1 MTTRAKDTVDR
12 EFHRRIALL
21 FVATLPLFALAGTI
35 DPTSV
40 GQGIR
45 WLGYLV
51 LGVLA
56 IRVLLD
62 ERVGATSL
70 LLGTM
75 FYIGG
80 LSLLEAI
87 YQVDFVPLDSTTS
100 FGAMLLMSVLAGT
113 LVSGHR
119 RKWAVGLGFGVAV
132 WVVALGVF
140 RGESP
145 GSISMRTILAFAGVV
160 FTSLMVSRLFD
171 RLSDAAERHDRSSR
185 LEDAIASCSEALLVH
200 SDMFAVY
207 EATRALLDATD
218 ADYAYVDRT
227 TEIDGE
233 VGWEIIADA
242 SRRGVGW
249 GGGWRRGKY
258 SAIPTTFEALSEGR
272 AVVIRTEELLEPERQ
287 IYEEDGIRSEVLVPI
302 FVGREMKGSIGFI
315 QYTDDREWTDDEIQT
330 LWRAAHMI
338 GAYWR
343 RLDDADRLRA
353 SNESKDKLLASVSHE
368 IRTPL
373 TAIVGLSEEIVSAG
387 DALGEAEVQELITI
401 IARQSRE
408 LAELVEDLLVASR
421 ADFGNL
427 SIRPESVDLV
437 GQARQVIEGVTE
449 SYPTSKT
456 ITLDGEAGPAWADPL
471 RVRQIVRN
479 LLSNAI
485 KYGGDRIAV
494 LVESADTTLRLV
506 VVDDGPGIRAEEAE
520 LIFERY
526 YRSSQ
531 SPTQPGSV
539 GIGLAVSRQLAHMM
553 GGSLEYVPGD
563 HPRFVLTLPVD
574 PLGGEDTLAE
584 ASASAAG

>member
-1 MTTRAKDTVDR
+1 VTTRLSNTVDR
-12 EFHRRIALL
+12 EFHRRIAIL
-21 FVATLPLFALAGTI
+21 FVAILPLFALAGLI
-35 DPTSV
+35 DPS
-40 GQGIR
+40 GDSHGIR
-45 WLGYLV
+45 WVGYLV
-51 LGVLA
+51 LSALA
-56 IRVLLD
+56 VRVLLD

-70 LLGTM
+70 LMGAM
-75 FYIGG
+75 FYIGA
-80 LSLLEAI
+80 LNLLEAI
-87 YQVDFVPLDSTTS
+87 YQAEFTPLDSTTS

-113 LVSGHR
+113 LVSRQR
-119 RKWAVGLGFGVAV
+119 RKWAVGLGSGVAL
-132 WVVALGVF
+132 WVVALGLVS
-140 RGESP
+140 GESP
-145 GSISMRTILAFAGVV
+145 GAITMRTTLAFAGVV
-160 FTSLMVSRLFD
+160 FTSLVVSRLFD

-249 GGGWRRGKY
+249 GGGWRKGKY
-258 SAIPTTFEALSEGR
+258 SAIPTTFEALNEGR
-272 AVVIRTEELLEPERQ
+272 AVVIRTEELLEPERE
-287 IYEEDGIRSEVLVPI
+287 IYEGDGIRSEVLVPV

-387 DALGEAEVQELITI
+387 DALSDVEIQELITI

-449 SYPTSKT
+449 SYPSSKM
-456 ITLDGEAGPAWADPL
+456 ISLDGDTTPAWADPL

-494 LVESADTTLRLV
+494 LVEAKGATLRLV
-506 VVDDGPGIRAEEAE
+506 VADDGPGIRPEEAE

-539 GIGLAVSRQLAHMM
+539 GIGLAVSRQLAHLM
-553 GGSLEYVPGD
+553 GGSLGYVAGE

-574 PLGGEDTLAE
+574 PLGGEDSLAD
-584 ASASAAG
+584 ASASAAS

>member
-1 MTTRAKDTVDR
+1 VTTRANDTVDR

-21 FVATLPLFALAGTI
+21 FVATLPLFALAALI
-35 DPTSV
+35 DPASS

-45 WLGYLV
+45 WAGYLV

-56 IRVLLD
+56 VRVVLD

-70 LLGTM
+70 LLGAM
-75 FYIGG
+75 FYVGG
-80 LSLLEAI
+80 LNLLEAI
-87 YQVDFVPLDSTTS
+87 YQADFMPLDATTS

-113 LVSGHR
+113 LVSGQR
-119 RKWAVGLGFGVAV
+119 RKWAVGLGLGVAV
-132 WVVALGVF
+132 WVVALGVLN
-140 RGESP
+140 GESV
-145 GSISMRTILAFAGVV
+145 GSFSMRTILAFAGVV
-160 FTSLMVSRLFD
+160 FTSLVVSRLFD

-258 SAIPTTFEALSEGR
+258 SAIPTTFEALNEGR

-449 SYPTSKT
+449 SYPSSKT
-456 ITLDGEAGPAWADPL
+456 ITLEGDASPAWADPL

-494 LVESADTTLRLV
+494 LVESDGATLKLV
-506 VVDDGPGIRAEEAE
+506 VVDDGPGIRSEEAE

-553 GGSLEYVPGD
+553 GGSLEYDPGE

-574 PLGGEDTLAE
+574 PLGGEDKLADV
-584 ASASAAG
+584 SASAAG